1 MNPYPYQEALLAV
14 LALESKGFAMEAD
27 RKIIQKQLTVA
38 EQVQAGCNR
47 ISVPKF
53 KHRLRKRGRK

>member
-1 MNPYPYQEALLAV
+1 MRLYPYQEALLAV
-14 LALESKGFAMEAD
+14 LALEEKGFAMEAE
-27 RKIIQKQLTVA
+27 RRVIQKKLTVA

-53 KHRLRKRGRK
+53 KHRNAKRGRK